1 MTLSTPWRAGVKKQY
16 RKVGIN
22 MKFSKFL
29 KVIDD
34 DCFYFLVLFPLVIF
48 LLFLATCCNFIDMNS
63 FFLLN
68 DLNNLFVSGVE
79 CIVSWVT
86 LVFLVL
92 YVHAETNNMIN
103 LRRLKTI
110 EECCSCLCKEQDS
123 INFDIKRIFSEIYSY
138 IGGRK
143 NAD

>member
-68 DLNNLFVSGVE
+68 DLNNLVVSGVE
-79 CIVSWVT
+79 CNSFGALKAVT
-86 LVFLVL
+86 QVFFLL
-92 YVHAETNNMIN
+92 
-103 LRRLKTI
+103 
-110 EECCSCLCKEQDS
+110 CLMAK
-123 INFDIKRIFSEIYSY
+123 IK
-138 IGGRK
+138 
-143 NAD
+143 

>member
-1 MTLSTPWRAGVKKQY
+1 
-16 RKVGIN
+16 

-34 DCFYFLVLFPLVIF
+34 DCFYLLVLFPSVFFFLVF
-48 LLFLATCCNFIDMNS
+48 NTCCHAIDVNS
-63 FFLLN
+63 FLLLN
-68 DLNNLFVSGVE
+68 DLNNLIVSGVE
-79 CIVSWVT
+79 SIISWTT
-86 LVFLVL
+86 LVFLIL
-92 YVHAETNNMIN
+92 YSNAELNHKFI
-103 LRRLKTI
+103 LRKLRAI